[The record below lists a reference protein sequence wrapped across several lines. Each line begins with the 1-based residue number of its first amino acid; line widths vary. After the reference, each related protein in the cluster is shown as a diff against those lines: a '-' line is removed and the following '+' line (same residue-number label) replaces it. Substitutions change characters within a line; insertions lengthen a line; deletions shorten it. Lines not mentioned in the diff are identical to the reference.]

1 MVSESEEAD
10 LWNVDLRF
18 PQLLA
23 PLPAPVASL
32 HTPPHFQPPFFL
44 SHTHRNRNMNTNM
57 QACRRPSSALP

>member
-32 HTPPHFQPPFFL
+32 HTPPPIFSHL
-44 SHTHRNRNMNTNM
+44 SFCLTHTETGT
-57 QACRRPSSALP
+57 